1 MQLYGTLTS
10 PYVRKVR
17 IFAHEK
23 QLPLEF
29 IAEAPRDPA
38 GHVPAL
44 NPLGKI
50 PVLRRDDG
58 TALFDSVVI
67 LEFLDSLARPALLPT
82 DGEARWMVQRWHA
95 LAQGILDATVARLTE
110 TRRPAEKQMPEALT
124 KQEAKIAASLKF
136 AAQHLAAGPW
146 LVGQSLTLADIA
158 MGTALAY
165 VDFRYSNAWRQTYP
179 ALAAWAQNMASR
191 PSFQLTAPP
200 A

>member
-17 IFAHEK
+17 IFAQEK
-23 QLPLEF
+23 QLPLDF

-38 GHVPAL
+38 GNVPSL

-67 LEFLDSLARPALLPT
+67 IEFLDSLARPALLPA
-82 DGEARWMVQRWHA
+82 DGETRWTVQRWHA

-110 TRRPAEKQMPEALT
+110 TRRPPEKQMPEALT
-124 KQEAKIAASLKF
+124 KQETKIAASLKF
-136 AAQHLAAGPW
+136 AAQHLAPGPW
-146 LVGQSLTLADIA
+146 LAGQTLTLADIA

-179 ALAAWAQNMASR
+179 PLAAWAQNIASR
-191 PSFQLTAPP
+191 PSFQLTAPL

>member
-1 MQLYGTLTS
+1 MQLYGTHTS

-23 QLPLEF
+23 KLPLEF
-29 IAEAPRDPA
+29 IAEAPTDPA
-38 GHVPAL
+38 GHVLAL
-44 NPLGKI
+44 NPLGKV

-67 LEFLDSLARPALLPT
+67 VEFLDSLNSPSLIPSH
-82 DGEARWMVQRWHA
+82 GEARWTVQRWHF
-95 LAQGILDATVARLTE
+95 LAQGILDATVARLME
-110 TRRPAEKQMPEALT
+110 TRRPADKQLPEAIA

-136 AAQHLAAGPW
+136 AAQELPDNPY
-146 LVGQSLTLADIA
+146 LVGNALTVADIA

-165 VDFRYSNAWRQTYP
+165 VDFRYTNAWRQIHP
-179 ALAAWAQNMASR
+179 ALSAWGQRMASR
-191 PSFQLTAPP
+191 PSFQSTAPP